1 LRTAVSSPTIVP
13 IYFLEVSGAGDNSDC
28 PLPDLLSGFASFNS
42 SDLPIFPICDPDP
55 QVFCAV
61 SFEEGSVFYNG
72 NTSNSTAFYTVSAAY
87 CINSTSERKCEAGQW
102 INEVILEKVAT
113 EDFLQV
119 WNIVLIV
126 IGGVAFVLGDAV
138 AAGLGVYLALRS
150 TKTTDKVLAIGMI
163 VASVLIVLPV
173 AGPVALITYIVL
185 KKLGHDSKKV
195 EIKWWY
201 RILMVFGIC
210 LKVIGIL
217 LWLVQAGYSATQD
230 FYGEGPLRDD
240 NGRCVPHQPNR
251 HQMMVQDVLV
261 ILSHAVSIILAIDQ
275 QIKAFLTKKGTRSAE
290 GTDSAPSKPK
300 PVESRELSEY
310 PSSP

>member
-1 LRTAVSSPTIVP
+1 MQTHSPLVMVAVLLAVSS
-13 IYFLEVSGAGDNSDC
+13 FAHRVSGAGDNSDC

-185 KKLGHDSKKV
+185 KKLGHDSKKGQLIHTT
-195 EIKWWY
+195 IKMIGKRRQPRQQPTTLVY
-201 RILMVFGIC
+201 RHNLPF
-210 LKVIGIL
+210 
-217 LWLVQAGYSATQD
+217 
-230 FYGEGPLRDD
+230 
-240 NGRCVPHQPNR
+240 H
-251 HQMMVQDVLV
+251 
-261 ILSHAVSIILAIDQ
+261 
-275 QIKAFLTKKGTRSAE
+275 
-290 GTDSAPSKPK
+290 
-300 PVESRELSEY
+300 
-310 PSSP
+310 